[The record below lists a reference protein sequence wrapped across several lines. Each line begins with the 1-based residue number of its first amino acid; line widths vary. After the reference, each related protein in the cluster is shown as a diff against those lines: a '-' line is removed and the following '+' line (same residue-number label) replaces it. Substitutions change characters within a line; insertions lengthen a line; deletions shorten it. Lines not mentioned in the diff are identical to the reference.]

1 METDAEILA
10 RLNHEEAKQYVGGVV
25 FVALLMTAG
34 IFGNLHVLYVYV
46 FRMKSSNHRV
56 FILTLAILD
65 FITCVVG
72 MPFILVDLRNPLT
85 FTPVAACKILRFVN
99 YFITGSSAGLLIV
112 IAVDRYAIATKARL
126 VIVGSGTT

>member
-1 METDAEILA
+1 METDEEILA

-56 FILTLAILD
+56 FILTLATLD
-65 FITCVVG
+65 LITCVV
-72 MPFILVDLRNPLT
+72 
-85 FTPVAACKILRFVN
+85 
-99 YFITGSSAGLLIV
+99 
-112 IAVDRYAIATKARL
+112 
-126 VIVGSGTT
+126 